1 MPEQDGRNGLGQGQS
16 RHDQDKNDLALH
28 KRLAALKHDLGDAVA
43 EEKAEEQKALKSA
56 NTDGGALAAG
66 LKASTE
72 LVAGVLVGGVMG
84 YLLDQWLGTKPWLL
98 VIFMVFGIVAGF
110 RNLYRLGMKPTFTGE
125 KPKD

>member
-1 MPEQDGRNGLGQGQS
+1 MPKDDDPEAVMR
-16 RHDQDKNDLALH
+16 
-28 KRLAALKHDLGDAVA
+28 KRLETLKHDLGEAIA
-43 EEKAEEQKALKSA
+43 EEKADEKKAEDASSK
-56 NTDGGALAAG
+56 DGGALAAG